1 MHQGYKWWIKVLRIE
16 DSMLR
21 FASNNLQVGE
31 LQVLDFHF
39 DFWTLVLDFGLVSTF
54 KSQL

>member
-1 MHQGYKWWIKVLRIE
+1 MHQGYKWWNKVLRIE
-16 DSMLR
+16 DSMLGL
-21 FASNNLQVGE
+21 ASSDLQVGAFR
-31 LQVLDFHF
+31 VLDLHF